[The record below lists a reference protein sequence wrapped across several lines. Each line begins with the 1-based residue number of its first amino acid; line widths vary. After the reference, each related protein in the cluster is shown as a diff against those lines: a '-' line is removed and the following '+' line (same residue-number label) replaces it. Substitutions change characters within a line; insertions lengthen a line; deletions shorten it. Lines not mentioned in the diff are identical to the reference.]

1 MPAAR
6 RLWSVSASSQTPHA
20 PSERGMGTSEHDV
33 TVNDN
38 WGVRV
43 AAMAPVSV
51 DGCWVSYRYCLDH
64 WKGQVL

>member
-51 DGCWVSYRYCLDH
+51 DGC
-64 WKGQVL
+64 